1 MPGRPWTL
9 LPTPG
14 AVRQQGVI
22 APFSRLYGSR
32 RRAGTDVFFM
42 QKEEEKMKK
51 RVISLL
57 LALVLAVSL
66 LPTAA
71 WAARK
76 TFETYFN
83 EVGLPA
89 TATNSTNYSGKW
101 KVTTKDG
108 GEVLKSGALNGSTAS
123 FTLTFTEDTHLS
135 FEYKV
140 SSGSDY
146 NYFYLSKNGQELTS
160 AGDQFGNNV
169 GWTPYTLDVQKN
181 DILKFGY
188 KKTADYVAKELDDCV
203 YLCNF
208 TCGTPVVVT
217 FHANGGTGDDY
228 TQNIYGGKGTLKANT
243 FTSSGKVFAGWA
255 TAENGTVVYPD
266 GATIENVTSDFDLY
280 AVWGD
285 AYTVTFDNGGVRSTA
300 DVAQN
305 TALGAAKMPKDP
317 TKKGYTFEGWFNGE
331 TKLTADTVITGNVI
345 YTAKWT
351 PIRYTI
357 KFDRNAA
364 DAVGSMDDISAAY
377 DEEVK
382 LPLCAFT
389 RDGYTFTGWGSYKG
403 EDKVKNL
410 AGKDGAVVTL
420 KASWRGLPV
429 NVIAN
434 LNYSDAEN
442 IVRTGAVGNNY
453 NYIVKTD
460 GETQYSE
467 LKSPVRP
474 GYIFDGW
481 YDAAEGGSKISPQY
495 KFTAEDAENGKTLYA
510 HWTKGITVHFDGNG
524 YKSTIADKTVKPD
537 EVFSKLPY
545 LSSYSYPANKTLDGW
560 YIKNDDG
567 SFGDAVTKD
576 IDFSSLDEVT
586 LIAKWRDYQYIIKY
600 NVMYNDK
607 SSVTGTMA
615 DQPAAFGQNVQLN
628 KCTFTREGYDFAGW
642 AISSYGSTVKYKNGD
657 IINRQWDNW
666 DSEDGEKYNLYAVW
680 TQNVFGKAMAA
691 IQSKLPTNN
700 VVRTAGDL
708 GLPTSGDG
716 YTISYVSS
724 NTELLS
730 NSGMV
735 VLPASGS
742 ATVTL
747 TATITDTVTSK
758 TYTKEYI
765 LTLYSATTATTEAEL
780 NAAVS
785 KLTGNFKPVYGT
797 DTNAITA
804 VEKKLLDAGCEGIA
818 VSIKEAVT
826 DSGNYSGID
835 QDGTI
840 HYYFNP
846 GMTKYGSYF
855 YTTFVLSKNGASVE
869 KKWYTS
875 IDWDKAKVREAL
887 NTVADTLTVPE
898 TATADMT
905 LPLNANGKGWSKVAW
920 VSNDLALKIGQA
932 SYYTSTYPITLN
944 AAEDTTVVL
953 TATVK
958 CNSVDG
964 VSVTREFAC
973 TVLGGTSTGVDYQA
987 KLDNALSAPGL
998 RDFVTG
1004 KKLTADENGV
1014 YAVCNDIQFPTTRD
1028 LKIDGKYTPVVITS
1042 SDPGV
1047 IEAPTTPN
1055 SARVWVYRPLP
1066 GEAAKTVTLTMKIL
1080 DRPNG
1085 PQPGDDLSTM
1095 RVLASKEIKVT
1106 VQPLTQ
1112 TEIDAEIALMERV
1125 KVNYWNGI
1133 RNANTD
1139 QNNVTTDLH
1148 AFQECY
1154 LGTDGSLTWAYD
1166 RKDLKNHGIVPVP
1179 LDNWYDQQIWRLFRS
1194 SNAEVITHENLL
1206 VSRREESKA
1215 VTVTSYLSSETL
1227 GKYAEKYP
1235 QNADFQKLYQ
1245 QPVTV
1250 DLVVTGTQ
1258 YAQGNNEGRVQA
1270 ARRALAARP
1279 TVTVSFSLSGR
1290 GMGFAESDLKYA
1302 EGSTVYD
1309 VFSDLLAEHGY
1320 TCKRRGSYIAA
1331 ITSNSGITLEEFDE
1345 GKNSGWM
1352 YRVNGELVGRYMSA
1366 QGLEDGDRIELYFT
1380 SDWTSEPGA
1389 EGWQKPGKI
1398 ETIVNADGSVTKI
1411 ETKSDGTVIET
1422 TTWRDGS
1429 TLTAETSPNGRV
1441 ETVEKRADGTT
1452 VETVESASGEITASV
1467 SVPKSVGSTR
1477 VDIPVSKPTGSM
1489 VAVIVHPDGTEEIVK
1504 GSIVTETGVALR
1516 AEGDVRLKV
1525 IDNAKR
1531 FNDMANHW
1539 AKDAVE
1545 FASSRELFNGVGNDA
1560 FGPDRSMTRGM
1571 VSTVLARL
1579 AGADTA
1585 GGETWYAKGTVWAV
1599 ENGISDGTA
1608 PEQPVT
1614 REQLAAMLYR
1624 YAGSPAVSG
1633 ELGFDDA
1640 DSISA
1645 WARDAVRWCVDNG
1658 ILNGVGG
1665 NRMTPQDLA
1674 RRGQV
1679 AAMLMR
1685 FLQATV

>member
-14 AVRQQGVI
+14 AERHQGVF

-42 QKEEEKMKK
+42 QKEDEKMKK

-71 WAARK
+71 WAA
-76 TFETYFN
+76 ET
-83 EVGLPA
+83 GPKGKG
-89 TATNSTNYSGKW
+89 TADDPYLIEDAEDLA
-101 KVTTKDG
+101 KVTGSGHYALANDIDLTDTKYAGKSITPALSDAFSGTFDG
-108 GEVLKSGALNGSTAS
+108 NRHTISGLCINT
-123 FTLTFTEDTHLS
+123 
-135 FEYKV
+135 K
-140 SSGSDY
+140 
-146 NYFYLSKNGQELTS
+146 SKNG
-160 AGDQFGNNV
+160 V
-169 GWTPYTLDVQKN
+169 GL
-181 DILKFGY
+181 F
-188 KKTADYVAKELDDCV
+188 
-203 YLCNF
+203 
-208 TCGTPVVVT
+208 
-217 FHANGGTGDDY
+217 
-228 TQNIYGGKGTLKANT
+228 
-243 FTSSGKVFAGWA
+243 
-255 TAENGTVVYPD
+255 GTVN
-266 GATIENVTSDFDLY
+266 GASI
-280 AVWGD
+280 
-285 AYTVTFDNGGVRSTA
+285 
-300 DVAQN
+300 QN
-305 TALGAAKMPKDP
+305 LKV
-317 TKKGYTFEGWFNGE
+317 EG
-331 TKLTADTVITGNVI
+331 
-345 YTAKWT
+345 
-351 PIRYTI
+351 
-357 KFDRNAA
+357 
-364 DAVGSMDDISAAY
+364 
-377 DEEVK
+377 
-382 LPLCAFT
+382 
-389 RDGYTFTGWGSYKG
+389 
-403 EDKVKNL
+403 
-410 AGKDGAVVTL
+410 
-420 KASWRGLPV
+420 
-429 NVIAN
+429 
-434 LNYSDAEN
+434 
-442 IVRTGAVGNNY
+442 
-453 NYIVKTD
+453 
-460 GETQYSE
+460 
-467 LKSPVRP
+467 
-474 GYIFDGW
+474 
-481 YDAAEGGSKISPQY
+481 
-495 KFTAEDAENGKTLYA
+495 
-510 HWTKGITVHFDGNG
+510 
-524 YKSTIADKTVKPD
+524 
-537 EVFSKLPY
+537 
-545 LSSYSYPANKTLDGW
+545 
-560 YIKNDDG
+560 
-567 SFGDAVTKD
+567 
-576 IDFSSLDEVT
+576 
-586 LIAKWRDYQYIIKY
+586 
-600 NVMYNDK
+600 
-607 SSVTGTMA
+607 SVTGTNSGFVGGIVGKTQGNVTITNCSFTGSVSATKSGSSNGAGGIVGRVNAGTLKVENCANHATVTAEKASAAGIIGHGGTNEVTITNCYNDGAISGQWYPSGICAQNTNDTSTIQECFNSGSISNTNGGTYCAGISANFKGEAPNCYRTEPGSENVGNNKNGTSILLKNSDAVKNELTDIGFLVSDDGKVSLPWETSSTPAEKNPRITISGNKTMNQTTDGSKQSTTLEAKQVDIDDAQDVEWTIESGA
-615 DQPAAFGQNVQLN
+615 DVIELEQPAGANEHNSSIIVKELQPGLATIRATAGDYIATADIRIIPYISALELN
-628 KCTFTREGYDFAGW
+628 GTPA
-642 AISSYGSTVKYKNGD
+642 A
-657 IINRQWDNW
+657 
-666 DSEDGEKYNLYAVW
+666 GEKYKVTVNILDGKLYDEEKYGKLTGFKW
-680 TQNVFGKAMAA
+680 TYSDNYYD
-691 IQSKLPTNN
+691 TT
-700 VVRTAGDL
+700 TA
-708 GLPTSGDG
+708 TSISGDG
-716 YTISYVSS
+716 MEIMVPAGTEGKHLSVSLYTHGQNMIPNSIGGYYKVIEDS
-724 NTELLS
+724 NSAALS
-730 NSGMV
+730 NDKADLTIPTEDIKAPTTLELPLSGKRGSAIVWTSSDPDIISDTGV
-735 VLPASGS
+735 VTLPQET

-747 TATITDTVTSK
+747 TATLTYNGKTEIKTFTIKVWSQAAVDAEGDSEKIEAAIGKLSTLQPQFGKDSNVQTMVETRLANAGFSGVGVMYTGKTPMSATEKEAHSDISENGNITYFYTDLTTTDLTTTLQRFDTYKASFMLTCGRETKTVEIWVTVYWDADK
-758 TYTKEYI
+758 VRDFMTKEVLDQTTLPELTEKN
-765 LTLYSATTATTEAEL
+765 LTLPASGKWTTISWTSSDPT
-780 NAAVS
+780 
-785 KLTGNFKPVYGT
+785 
-797 DTNAITA
+797 I
-804 VEKKLLDAGCEGIA
+804 IA
-818 VSIKEAVT
+818 
-826 DSGNYSGID
+826 N
-835 QDGTI
+835 DGTI
-840 HYYFNP
+840 
-846 GMTKYGSYF
+846 TRS
-855 YTTFVLSKNGASVE
+855 T
-869 KKWYTS
+869 
-875 IDWDKAKVREAL
+875 IDQ
-887 NTVADTLTVPE
+887 
-898 TATADMT
+898 
-905 LPLNANGKGWSKVAW
+905 
-920 VSNDLALKIGQA
+920 QA
-932 SYYTSTYPITLN
+932 
-944 AAEDTTVVL
+944 VL
-953 TATVK
+953 TATFTFNFTSDVTGNEQPIVLYKVFEVTVK
-958 CNSVDG
+958 GNADAAD
-964 VSVTREFAC
+964 RAA
-973 TVLGGTSTGVDYQA
+973 LYQQ
-987 KLDNALSAPGL
+987 KLNDALAAPGL
-998 RDFVTG
+998 KDFVTG
-1004 KKLTADENGV
+1004 AKLTADANGV
-1014 YAVCNDIQFPTTRD
+1014 YTTSNDIQFPTTRD

-1112 TEIDAEIALMERV
+1112 AEIDAEIALMAKV
-1125 KVNYWNGI
+1125 KAAYWDGI

-1154 LGTDGSLTWAYD
+1154 LNDNGELTWVYD

-1194 SNAEVITHENLL
+1194 SNADVVAHENLL
-1206 VSRREESKA
+1206 VTRQGDSKA
-1215 VTVTSYLSSETL
+1215 VTITSYLSSETL
-1227 GKYAEKYP
+1227 GRYAEKYP

-1290 GMGFAESDLKYA
+1290 GMGFAESNLKYA

-1331 ITSNSGITLEEFDE
+1331 ITSDSGVTLEEFDE

-1352 YRVNGELVGRYMSA
+1352 YRVNGELVRRYMSA
-1366 QGLEDGDRIELYFT
+1366 QGLKDGDRIELYFT

-1411 ETKSDGTVIET
+1411 ETKPDGTTVET
-1422 TTWRDGS
+1422 TTKPDGS
-1429 TLTAETSPNGRV
+1429 TTVAETKPDGSV
-1441 ETVEKRADGTT
+1441 STVEKRADGTEIKT
-1452 VETVESASGEITASV
+1452 AQPVSGEITASV

-1504 GSIVTETGVALR
+1504 GSIVTETGIALR
-1516 AEGDVRLKV
+1516 AEGDVRLKI

-1531 FNDMANHW
+1531 FNDMADHW

-1571 VSTVLARL
+1571 VGTVLARL

-1585 GGETWYAKGTVWAV
+1585 GGETWYAKGTAWAV

-1665 NRMTPQDLA
+1665 NRMAPQDLA

>member
-14 AVRQQGVI
+14 AERHQGVF

-42 QKEEEKMKK
+42 QKEDEKMKK

-71 WAARK
+71 WAA
-76 TFETYFN
+76 ET
-83 EVGLPA
+83 GPKGKG
-89 TATNSTNYSGKW
+89 TADDPYLIEDAEDLA
-101 KVTTKDG
+101 KVTGSGHYALANDIDLTDTKYAGKSITPALSDAFSGTFDG
-108 GEVLKSGALNGSTAS
+108 NRHTISGLCINT
-123 FTLTFTEDTHLS
+123 
-135 FEYKV
+135 K
-140 SSGSDY
+140 
-146 NYFYLSKNGQELTS
+146 SKNG
-160 AGDQFGNNV
+160 V
-169 GWTPYTLDVQKN
+169 GL
-181 DILKFGY
+181 F
-188 KKTADYVAKELDDCV
+188 
-203 YLCNF
+203 
-208 TCGTPVVVT
+208 
-217 FHANGGTGDDY
+217 
-228 TQNIYGGKGTLKANT
+228 
-243 FTSSGKVFAGWA
+243 
-255 TAENGTVVYPD
+255 GTVN
-266 GATIENVTSDFDLY
+266 GASI
-280 AVWGD
+280 
-285 AYTVTFDNGGVRSTA
+285 
-300 DVAQN
+300 QN
-305 TALGAAKMPKDP
+305 LKV
-317 TKKGYTFEGWFNGE
+317 EG
-331 TKLTADTVITGNVI
+331 
-345 YTAKWT
+345 
-351 PIRYTI
+351 
-357 KFDRNAA
+357 
-364 DAVGSMDDISAAY
+364 
-377 DEEVK
+377 
-382 LPLCAFT
+382 
-389 RDGYTFTGWGSYKG
+389 
-403 EDKVKNL
+403 
-410 AGKDGAVVTL
+410 
-420 KASWRGLPV
+420 
-429 NVIAN
+429 
-434 LNYSDAEN
+434 
-442 IVRTGAVGNNY
+442 
-453 NYIVKTD
+453 
-460 GETQYSE
+460 
-467 LKSPVRP
+467 
-474 GYIFDGW
+474 
-481 YDAAEGGSKISPQY
+481 
-495 KFTAEDAENGKTLYA
+495 
-510 HWTKGITVHFDGNG
+510 
-524 YKSTIADKTVKPD
+524 
-537 EVFSKLPY
+537 
-545 LSSYSYPANKTLDGW
+545 
-560 YIKNDDG
+560 
-567 SFGDAVTKD
+567 
-576 IDFSSLDEVT
+576 
-586 LIAKWRDYQYIIKY
+586 
-600 NVMYNDK
+600 
-607 SSVTGTMA
+607 SVTGTNSGFVGGIVGKTQGNVTITNCSFTGSVSATKSGSSNGAGGIVGRVNAGTLKVENCANHATVTAEKASAAGIIGHGGTNEVTITNCYNDGAISGQWYPSGICAQNTNDTSTIQECFNSGSISNTNGGTYCAGISANFKGEAPNCYRTEPGSENVGNNKNGTSILLKNSDAVKNELTDIGFLVSDDGKVSLPWETSSTPAEKNPRITISGNKTMNQTTDGSKQSTTLEAKQVDIDDAQDVEWTIESGA
-615 DQPAAFGQNVQLN
+615 DVIELEQPAGANEHNSSIIVKELQPGLATIRATAGDYIATADIRIIPYISALELN
-628 KCTFTREGYDFAGW
+628 GTPA
-642 AISSYGSTVKYKNGD
+642 A
-657 IINRQWDNW
+657 
-666 DSEDGEKYNLYAVW
+666 GEKYKVTVNILDGKLYDEEKYGKLTGFKW
-680 TQNVFGKAMAA
+680 TYSDNYYD
-691 IQSKLPTNN
+691 TT
-700 VVRTAGDL
+700 TA
-708 GLPTSGDG
+708 TSISGDG
-716 YTISYVSS
+716 MEIMVPAGTEGKHLSVSLYTHGQNMIPNSIGGYYKVIEDS
-724 NTELLS
+724 NSAALS
-730 NSGMV
+730 NDKADLTIPTEDIKAPTTLELPLSGKRGSAIVWTSSDPDIISDTGV
-735 VLPASGS
+735 VTLPQET

-747 TATITDTVTSK
+747 TATLTYNGKTEIKTFTIKVWSQAAVDAEGDSEKIEAAIGKLSTLQPQFGKDSNVQTMVETRLANAGFSGVGVMYTGKTPMSATEKEAHSDISENGNITYFYTDLTTTDLTTTLQRFDTYKASFMLTCGRETKTVEIWVTVYWDADK
-758 TYTKEYI
+758 VRDFMTKEVLDQTTLPELTEKN
-765 LTLYSATTATTEAEL
+765 LTLPASGKWTTISWTSSDPT
-780 NAAVS
+780 
-785 KLTGNFKPVYGT
+785 
-797 DTNAITA
+797 I
-804 VEKKLLDAGCEGIA
+804 IA
-818 VSIKEAVT
+818 
-826 DSGNYSGID
+826 N
-835 QDGTI
+835 DGTI
-840 HYYFNP
+840 
-846 GMTKYGSYF
+846 TRS
-855 YTTFVLSKNGASVE
+855 T
-869 KKWYTS
+869 
-875 IDWDKAKVREAL
+875 IDQ
-887 NTVADTLTVPE
+887 
-898 TATADMT
+898 
-905 LPLNANGKGWSKVAW
+905 
-920 VSNDLALKIGQA
+920 QA
-932 SYYTSTYPITLN
+932 
-944 AAEDTTVVL
+944 VL
-953 TATVK
+953 TATFTFNFTSDVTGNEQPIVLYKVFEVTVK
-958 CNSVDG
+958 GNADAAD
-964 VSVTREFAC
+964 RAA
-973 TVLGGTSTGVDYQA
+973 LYQQ
-987 KLDNALSAPGL
+987 KLNDALAAPGL
-998 RDFVTG
+998 KDFVTG
-1004 KKLTADENGV
+1004 AKLTADANGV
-1014 YAVCNDIQFPTTRD
+1014 YTTSNDIQFPTTRD

-1112 TEIDAEIALMERV
+1112 AEIDAEIALMAKV
-1125 KVNYWNGI
+1125 KAAYWDGI

-1154 LGTDGSLTWAYD
+1154 LNDNGELTWVYD

-1194 SNAEVITHENLL
+1194 SNADVVAHENLL
-1206 VSRREESKA
+1206 VTRQGDSKA
-1215 VTVTSYLSSETL
+1215 VTITSYLSSETL
-1227 GKYAEKYP
+1227 GRYAEKYP
-1235 QNADFQKLYQ
+1235 QNADFQKLYK
-1245 QPVTV
+1245 QPVTI

-1290 GMGFAESDLKYA
+1290 GMGFTESNLEYA

-1331 ITSNSGITLEEFDE
+1331 ITSDSGVTLEEFDE

-1366 QGLEDGDRIELYFT
+1366 QGLNDGDRIELYFT

-1411 ETKSDGTVIET
+1411 ETKPDGTTVET
-1422 TTWRDGS
+1422 TTKPDGS
-1429 TLTAETSPNGRV
+1429 TTVAETKPDGSV
-1441 ETVEKRADGTT
+1441 STVEKRADGTEIKT
-1452 VETVESASGEITASV
+1452 AQPVSGEITASV

-1504 GSIVTETGVALR
+1504 GSIVTETGIALR
-1516 AEGDVRLKV
+1516 AEGDVRLKI

-1531 FNDMANHW
+1531 FNDMADHW

-1571 VSTVLARL
+1571 VGTVLARL

-1585 GGETWYAKGTVWAV
+1585 GGETWYAKGTAWAV

>member
-1 MPGRPWTL
+1 
-9 LPTPG
+9 
-14 AVRQQGVI
+14 
-22 APFSRLYGSR
+22 
-32 RRAGTDVFFM
+32 
-42 QKEEEKMKK
+42 MKK
-51 RVISLL
+51 RLL
-57 LALVLAVSL
+57 SLALAFVMV
-66 LPTAA
+66 
-71 WAARK
+71 
-76 TFETYFN
+76 
-83 EVGLPA
+83 VGLLPA
-89 TATNSTNYSGKW
+89 TVRAAGTTFDDYFSGMPISADGGSGTTAWKVNGEMLVSGNKGKNYS
-101 KVTTKDG
+101 T
-108 GEVLKSGALNGSTAS
+108 STL
-123 FTLTFTEDTHLS
+123 TLTFTADTAIS

-140 SSGSDY
+140 SSEEKYDKCTIKLGSTTIA
-146 NYFYLSKNGQELTS
+146 NAISGE
-160 AGDQFGNNV
+160 GD
-169 GWTPYTLDVQKN
+169 WTGYT
-181 DILKFGY
+181 G
-188 KKTADYVAKELDDCV
+188 TANTGDRLIVTYEKDSGGEDNDDCV
-203 YLCNF
+203 YLRNF

-217 FHANGGTGDDY
+217 FHANGGTGADY
-228 TQNIYGGKGTLKANT
+228 TQNIYGGKGKLKTNT
-243 FTSSGKVFAGWA
+243 FTNSDKVFAGWA
-255 TAENGTVVYPD
+255 TSAGGEVVYAD
-266 GATIENVTSDFDLY
+266 GAEITVESNTDLY

-300 DVAQN
+300 SVAQN
-305 TALGAAKMPKDP
+305 TAIGTKIPADP

-331 TKLTADTVITGNVI
+331 DKLTAKTVITDDVI

-351 PIRYTI
+351 PITYTI
-357 KFDRNAA
+357 ELNAGG
-364 DAVGSMDDISAAY
+364 DVGEKVTLNAAY
-377 DEEVK
+377 DQEIT
-382 LPLCAFT
+382 LPKNTFT
-389 RDGYTFTGWGSYKG
+389 REGYDFNGWGTSAGSIKDG
-403 EDKVKNL
+403 AAVKNL
-410 AGKDGAVVTL
+410 TDKDGTTVKLYAVWKGKPVKVTL
-420 KASWRGLPV
+420 DF
-429 NVIAN
+429 
-434 LNYSDAEN
+434 NYEGKERETRTGTVGSNKNNAKIDDP
-442 IVRTGAVGNNY
+442 VRTGY
-453 NYIVKTD
+453 
-460 GETQYSE
+460 
-467 LKSPVRP
+467 L
-474 GYIFDGW
+474 FDGW
-481 YDAAEGGSKISPQY
+481 FDAAEGGNEITDQY
-495 KFTAEDAENGKTLYA
+495 KFTAKDAEKGVTLYA
-510 HWTKGITVHFDGNG
+510 HWSEAVTITFDKNGGTFYYAEKKDIRKGTAYG
-524 YKSTIADKTVKPD
+524 S
-537 EVFSKLPY
+537 LPEA
-545 LSSYSYPANKTLDGW
+545 SMSGKAFDGW
-560 YIKNDDG
+560 YTAKDGGTKVENDTIFNKDTTLYARYRNYQITV
-567 SFGDAVTKD
+567 SFNANGGTGEMEKLVCESK
-576 IDFSSLDEVT
+576 V
-586 LIAKWRDYQYIIKY
+586 AKKL
-600 NVMYNDK
+600 
-607 SSVTGTMA
+607 
-615 DQPAAFGQNVQLN
+615 P
-628 KCTFTREGYDFAGW
+628 KCTFTREGYDFEKW
-642 AISSYGSTVKYKNGD
+642 TNTKSSWSTPTYY
-657 IINRQWDNW
+657 
-666 DSEDGEKYNLYAVW
+666 EDEAEYTYPYTAYRDTTTTLYALW
-680 TQNVFGKAMAA
+680 KENISKAA
-691 IQSKLPTNN
+691 IDAMNEVIPSDNIIRAET
-700 VVRTAGDL
+700 T
-708 GLPTSGDG
+708 LPTSGDG

-747 TATITDTVTSK
+747 TATITDTATNK
-758 TYTKEYI
+758 TYTKEYA
-765 LTLYSATTATTEAEL
+765 LTLYSADVAATKAAL
-780 NAAVS
+780 NNAVS

-835 QDGTI
+835 QNGTI

-846 GMTKYGSYF
+846 GMTKYGGNF
-855 YTTFVLSKNGASVE
+855 HTPFVLSKNGASVE
-869 KKWYTS
+869 KEWYTN

-953 TATVK
+953 TATVT

-964 VSVTREFAC
+964 VAVTREFEC
-973 TVLGGTSTGVDYQA
+973 TVPGGTSTGVDYQA
-987 KLDNALSAPGL
+987 KLDNALSDPGL

-1004 KKLTADENGV
+1004 EELTADANGV
-1014 YAVCNDIQFPTTRD
+1014 YTTSNDIQFPTTRD

-1085 PQPGDDLSTM
+1085 PQPGDDLSAM

-1112 TEIDAEIALMERV
+1112 AEIDAEIALMAKV
-1125 KVNYWNGI
+1125 KAAYWDGI

-1154 LGTDGSLTWAYD
+1154 LNDNGELTWVYD
-1166 RKDLKNHGIVPVP
+1166 RKHLKNHGIVPVP

-1194 SNAEVITHENLL
+1194 SNADVVAHENLL
-1206 VSRREESKA
+1206 VTRQGDSKA
-1215 VTVTSYLSSETL
+1215 VTITSYLSSETL

-1270 ARRALAARP
+1270 AKRALAVRP

-1290 GMGFAESDLKYA
+1290 GMGFPEESNLEYA

-1309 VFSDLLAEHGY
+1309 VFSDLLVKHGY

-1331 ITSNSGITLEEFDE
+1331 ITSDSGVTLEEFDE

-1366 QGLEDGDRIELYFT
+1366 QGLKDGDRIELYFT

-1452 VETVESASGEITASV
+1452 VETVESASGGITASV

-1477 VDIPVSKPTGSM
+1477 VDIPVSKPSGSM

-1504 GSIVTETGVALR
+1504 GSVVTETGIALR
-1516 AEGDVRLKV
+1516 AEGDVRLKI

-1531 FNDMANHW
+1531 FNDMADHW

-1633 ELGFDDA
+1633 ELGFDDTTVI
-1640 DSISA
+1640 SI
-1645 WARDAVRWCVDNG
+1645 WAYDAVRWCVDNG

-1665 NRMTPQDLA
+1665 NRMAPQDLA

>member
-1 MPGRPWTL
+1 MKKRALSLLMAFIMVVGL
-9 LPTPG
+9 LPT
-14 AVRQQGVI
+14 
-22 APFSRLYGSR
+22 
-32 RRAGTDVFFM
+32 T
-42 QKEEEKMKK
+42 
-51 RVISLL
+51 
-57 LALVLAVSL
+57 
-66 LPTAA
+66 A

-76 TFETYFN
+76 TLSEYFN
-83 EVGLPA
+83 GMPISA
-89 TATNSTNYSGKW
+89 NGGTGTTAW
-101 KVTTKDG
+101 KVSGDMLMSG
-108 GEVLKSGALNGSTAS
+108 NAGKSYSTS
-123 FTLTFTEDTHLS
+123 TLTLTFTADTAVS

-140 SSGSDY
+140 SSEENCDKCTITLGDTTIVKD
-146 NYFYLSKNGQELTS
+146 LSGNGDWTGYTGT
-160 AGDQFGNNV
+160 ANTGDRLIV
-169 GWTPYTLDVQKN
+169 T
-181 DILKFGY
+181 Y
-188 KKTADYVAKELDDCV
+188 KKDSGGDKNDDCV
-203 YLCNF
+203 YLRNF

-217 FHANGGTGDDY
+217 LHANNGTDETS
-228 TQNIYGGKGTLKANT
+228 TQNIYGGKGTLAANR
-243 FTSSGKVFAGWA
+243 FTNPNKVFAGWA

-266 GATIENVTSDFDLY
+266 GAEITAKNNIDLY

-285 AYTVTFDNGGVRSTA
+285 AYTVTFDYNDGKTGNATV

-305 TALGAAKMPKDP
+305 TAIDTKIPAEP

-331 TKLTADTVITGNVI
+331 DKLTAKTVITDDVI

-351 PIRYTI
+351 PISYTI
-357 KFDRNAA
+357 ALNPGEG
-364 DAVGSMDDISAAY
+364 VGEKVTLDAAY
-377 DEEVK
+377 DQEVT
-382 LPLCAFT
+382 LPKNTFT
-389 RDGYTFTGWGSYKG
+389 REGYDFNGWGTSASASYG
-403 EDKVKNL
+403 PIEDGAAVKNL
-410 AGKDGAVVTL
+410 TDKADATYNLYAAWKGKEVKVTL
-420 KASWRGLPV
+420 
-429 NVIAN
+429 NF
-434 LNYSDAEN
+434 NYEGAEP
-442 IVRTGAVGNNY
+442 IERTGSVGSTKYYAKIDDPVRTGY
-453 NYIVKTD
+453 
-460 GETQYSE
+460 
-467 LKSPVRP
+467 L
-474 GYIFDGW
+474 FDGW
-481 YDAAEGGSKISPQY
+481 FDAAEGGNEITNQY
-495 KFTAEDAENGKTLYA
+495 KFTAKDAEKGVTLYA
-510 HWTKGITVHFDGNG
+510 HWSEAVTITFDANGGSCNQKPKDIKKGTAYGF
-524 YKSTIADKTVKPD
+524 
-537 EVFSKLPY
+537 LPTAS
-545 LSSYSYPANKTLDGW
+545 LSGKAFDGW
-560 YIKNDDG
+560 YTAKDGGTKVENDTIFNKDTTLYARYRNYQITV
-567 SFGDAVTKD
+567 SFNANGGTGEMEKLVCESK
-576 IDFSSLDEVT
+576 V
-586 LIAKWRDYQYIIKY
+586 AKKL
-600 NVMYNDK
+600 
-607 SSVTGTMA
+607 
-615 DQPAAFGQNVQLN
+615 P
-628 KCTFTREGYDFAGW
+628 KCTFTREGYDFEKW
-642 AISSYGSTVKYKNGD
+642 TNTKSSWSTPTYY
-657 IINRQWDNW
+657 
-666 DSEDGEKYNLYAVW
+666 EDEAEYTYPYTAYRDTTTTLYALW
-680 TQNVFGKAMAA
+680 KENISKAA
-691 IQSKLPTNN
+691 IDAMNEVIPSDNIIRAET
-700 VVRTAGDL
+700 T
-708 GLPTSGDG
+708 LPTSGEG
-716 YTISYVSS
+716 YTISYSSS

-730 NSGMV
+730 DSGAV
-735 VLPASGS
+735 TLPESGS
-742 ATVTL
+742 AKVTL
-747 TATITDTVTSK
+747 TATITDTKTSK

-765 LTLYSATTATTEAEL
+765 LTLYSATTATTEVEL

-804 VEKKLLDAGCEGIA
+804 VEKKLLDAGCEGIT
-818 VSIKEAVT
+818 VSVKEAVA
-826 DSGNYSGID
+826 DSNGYAGID
-835 QDGTI
+835 RDGTI

-869 KKWYTS
+869 KKWYAS

-920 VSNDLALKIGQA
+920 VSNDPALKIGQA

-953 TATVK
+953 TATVT

-964 VSVTREFAC
+964 VAVTREFEC
-973 TVLGGTSTGVDYQA
+973 TVPGGTSTGVDYQA
-987 KLDNALSAPGL
+987 KLDNALSDVGL
-998 RDFVTG
+998 KDFVTG
-1004 KKLTADENGV
+1004 EKLKADETGV
-1014 YAVCNDIQFPTTRD
+1014 YTTVNDIQFPTTRD
-1028 LKIDGKYTPVVITS
+1028 LKIDGKYTPVVITG

-1066 GEAAKTVTLTMKIL
+1066 DEAAKTVTLTVKII
-1080 DRPNG
+1080 DRPSG
-1085 PQPGDDLSTM
+1085 PQPGDDLSAM

-1112 TEIDAEIALMERV
+1112 DEIKAEIALMERVKV

-1154 LGTDGSLTWAYD
+1154 LNDNGELTWVYD
-1166 RKDLKNHGIVPVP
+1166 RKHLKNHGIVPVP

-1194 SNAEVITHENLL
+1194 SNADVVAHENLL
-1206 VSRREESKA
+1206 VTRQGDSKA
-1215 VTVTSYLSSETL
+1215 VTITSYLSSETL
-1227 GKYAEKYP
+1227 GRYAEKYP
-1235 QNADFQKLYQ
+1235 QNADFQKLYK
-1245 QPVTV
+1245 QPVTI

-1258 YAQGNNEGRVQA
+1258 YAQGVSNTVRMQA
-1270 ARRALAARP
+1270 AKRALAVRP

-1290 GMGFAESDLKYA
+1290 GMGFTESNLEYA

-1309 VFSDLLAEHGY
+1309 VFSDLLAEHRY

-1331 ITSNSGITLEEFDE
+1331 ITSNSGVTLEEFDE

-1366 QGLEDGDRIELYFT
+1366 QGLNDGDRIELYFT

-1389 EGWQKPGKI
+1389 EGWQKPDRI

-1452 VETVESASGEITASV
+1452 VETVESASGGITASV

-1489 VAVIVHPDGTEEIVK
+1489 VAVIVHPDGTEEIVR
-1504 GSIVTETGVALR
+1504 GSVVTETGVALR
-1516 AEGDVRLKV
+1516 AEGNVQLKI

-1531 FNDMANHW
+1531 FNDMADHW

-1571 VSTVLARL
+1571 VGTVLARL

-1585 GGETWYAKGTVWAV
+1585 GGETWYAKGTAWAV

>member
-1 MPGRPWTL
+1 
-9 LPTPG
+9 
-14 AVRQQGVI
+14 
-22 APFSRLYGSR
+22 
-32 RRAGTDVFFM
+32 
-42 QKEEEKMKK
+42 MKK

-57 LALVLAVSL
+57 LALVLALGL

-71 WAARK
+71 WAAG
-76 TFETYFN
+76 TTVDDYFL
-83 EVGLPA
+83 GMPISA
-89 TATNSTNYSGKW
+89 DGGSGTTAWKVSGEMLVSGNKGKNYS
-101 KVTTKDG
+101 T
-108 GEVLKSGALNGSTAS
+108 STL
-123 FTLTFTEDTHLS
+123 TLTFTADTAIS

-140 SSGSDY
+140 SSEEKYDKCTIKLGSTTIA
-146 NYFYLSKNGQELTS
+146 NAISGK
-160 AGDQFGNNV
+160 GD
-169 GWTPYTLDVQKN
+169 WTGYT
-181 DILKFGY
+181 G
-188 KKTADYVAKELDDCV
+188 TANTGDRLIVTYEKDSGGEDNDDCV
-203 YLCNF
+203 YLRNF

-228 TQNIYGGKGTLKANT
+228 TQNIYGGEGTLTANK
-243 FTSSGKVFAGWA
+243 FTKSGKVFAGWA
-255 TAENGTVVYPD
+255 TSENGEVVYAD
-266 GATIENVTSDFDLY
+266 GAKITAEDNTDLY

-285 AYTVTFDNGGVRSTA
+285 AYTVTFDYNDGKTGNATV
-300 DVAQN
+300 DVAQD
-305 TALGAAKMPKDP
+305 TAIGAAKMPKDP

-331 TKLTADTVITGNVI
+331 TKLTAETVITGNVI

-357 KFDRNAA
+357 KFDKNAA
-364 DAVGSMDDISAAY
+364 DAVGSMNDISATY
-377 DEEVK
+377 DEEVQ

-389 RDGYTFTGWGSYKG
+389 REGYTFTGWGSYKG

-453 NYIVKTD
+453 NYIVKPD
-460 GETQYSE
+460 GGTQYSE
-467 LKSPVRP
+467 LKSPVRT

-481 YDAAEGGSKISPQY
+481 FDAAEGGNEITNQY
-495 KFTAEDAENGKTLYA
+495 KFTAEDAEKDVTLYA
-510 HWTKGITVHFDGNG
+510 HWSEAVTITFDKNGGTFYCAEKKDIRKGTAYG
-524 YKSTIADKTVKPD
+524 SLPD
-537 EVFSKLPY
+537 ASMSGKAF
-545 LSSYSYPANKTLDGW
+545 DGW
-560 YIKNDDG
+560 YTAKEGGTKVENDTIFNEDTTLYARYRNYQITV
-567 SFGDAVTKD
+567 SFNANGGTGEMEKLVCESK
-576 IDFSSLDEVT
+576 V
-586 LIAKWRDYQYIIKY
+586 AKKL
-600 NVMYNDK
+600 
-607 SSVTGTMA
+607 
-615 DQPAAFGQNVQLN
+615 P
-628 KCTFTREGYDFAGW
+628 KCTFTREGYDFTGW
-642 AISSYGSTVKYKNGD
+642 STSSYYSSVSYADEAEYQKTVTWGD
-657 IINRQWDNW
+657 TTAT
-666 DSEDGEKYNLYAVW
+666 LYAVW
-680 TQNVFGKAMAA
+680 KANISKTA
-691 IQSKLPTNN
+691 IDAINQKIPSDNII
-700 VVRTAGDL
+700 RTATE
-708 GLPTSGDG
+708 LPTSDAG
-716 YTISYVSS
+716 YTIAYTSDSALIDS
-724 NTELLS
+724 DGRIT
-730 NSGMV
+730 
-735 VLPASGS
+735 LPASGS
-742 ATVTL
+742 TEVTL
-747 TATITDTVTSK
+747 TATITDTKTSK

-920 VSNDLALKIGQA
+920 VSNDPALKIGQA

-953 TATVK
+953 TATVT

-964 VSVTREFAC
+964 VAVTREFEC
-973 TVLGGTSTGVDYQA
+973 TVPGGTSTGVDYQA
-987 KLDNALSAPGL
+987 KLDNALSGVGL
-998 RDFVTG
+998 KDFVTG
-1004 KKLTADENGV
+1004 KKLTEENGV
-1014 YAVCNDIQFPTTRD
+1014 YTTSNDIQFPTTRD

-1085 PQPGDDLSTM
+1085 PQPGDDLSAM
-1095 RVLASKEIKVT
+1095 RVLASKEIKVI

-1112 TEIDAEIALMERV
+1112 AEIDAELALMAEV
-1125 KVNYWNGI
+1125 KANYWNGI

-1139 QNNVTTDLH
+1139 QNNVTTDLR

-1154 LGTDGSLTWAYD
+1154 LNDNGELTWVYD
-1166 RKDLKNHGIVPVP
+1166 YKELKNHGIIPDE
-1179 LDNWYDQQIWRLFRS
+1179 LDNWYDLQIWRLFRS
-1194 SNAEVITHENLL
+1194 SNADVIAHENLL
-1206 VSRREESKA
+1206 VTRQNDSKA
-1215 VTVTSYLSSETL
+1215 VTITSYLSSETL

-1258 YAQGNNEGRVQA
+1258 YAQGNNESRVQA
-1270 ARRALAARP
+1270 ASRALAARP

-1331 ITSNSGITLEEFDE
+1331 ITSNSGVTLEEFDE

-1352 YRVNGELVGRYMSA
+1352 YRVNGELVRRYMSA
-1366 QGLEDGDRIELYFT
+1366 QGLKDGDRIELYFT

-1452 VETVESASGEITASV
+1452 VETVEPVSGEITASV

-1504 GSIVTETGVALR
+1504 GSVVTETGIALR
-1516 AEGDVRLKV
+1516 AEGDVRLKI

>member
-1 MPGRPWTL
+1 MKKRALSLLMAFIMVVGL
-9 LPTPG
+9 LPT
-14 AVRQQGVI
+14 
-22 APFSRLYGSR
+22 
-32 RRAGTDVFFM
+32 T
-42 QKEEEKMKK
+42 
-51 RVISLL
+51 
-57 LALVLAVSL
+57 
-66 LPTAA
+66 A

-76 TFETYFN
+76 TLSEYFN
-83 EVGLPA
+83 GMPISA
-89 TATNSTNYSGKW
+89 NGGTGTTAW
-101 KVTTKDG
+101 KVSGDMLMSG
-108 GEVLKSGALNGSTAS
+108 NAGKSYSTS
-123 FTLTFTEDTHLS
+123 TLTLTFTADTAVS

-140 SSGSDY
+140 SSEENCDKCTITLGDTTIVKD
-146 NYFYLSKNGQELTS
+146 LSGNGDWTGYTGT
-160 AGDQFGNNV
+160 ANTGDRLIV
-169 GWTPYTLDVQKN
+169 T
-181 DILKFGY
+181 Y
-188 KKTADYVAKELDDCV
+188 KKDSGGDKNDDCV
-203 YLCNF
+203 YLRNF

-217 FHANGGTGDDY
+217 LHANNGTDETS
-228 TQNIYGGKGTLKANT
+228 TQNIYGGKGTLAANR
-243 FTSSGKVFAGWA
+243 FTNPNKVFAGWA

-266 GATIENVTSDFDLY
+266 GAEITAKNNIDLY

-285 AYTVTFDNGGVRSTA
+285 AYTVTFDYNDGKTGNATV

-305 TALGAAKMPKDP
+305 TAIDTKIPAEP

-331 TKLTADTVITGNVI
+331 DKLTAKTVITDDVI

-351 PIRYTI
+351 PISYTI
-357 KFDRNAA
+357 ALNPGEG
-364 DAVGSMDDISAAY
+364 VGEKVTLDAAY
-377 DEEVK
+377 DQEVT
-382 LPLCAFT
+382 LPKNTFT
-389 RDGYTFTGWGSYKG
+389 REGYDFNGWGTSASASYG
-403 EDKVKNL
+403 PIEDGAAVKNL
-410 AGKDGAVVTL
+410 TDKADATYNLYAAWKGKEVKVTL
-420 KASWRGLPV
+420 
-429 NVIAN
+429 NF
-434 LNYSDAEN
+434 NYEGAEP
-442 IVRTGAVGNNY
+442 IERTGSVGSTKYYAKIDDPVRTGY
-453 NYIVKTD
+453 
-460 GETQYSE
+460 
-467 LKSPVRP
+467 L
-474 GYIFDGW
+474 FDGW
-481 YDAAEGGSKISPQY
+481 FDAAEGGNEITNQY
-495 KFTAEDAENGKTLYA
+495 KFTAKDAEKGVTLYA
-510 HWTKGITVHFDGNG
+510 HWSEAVTITFDANGGSCNQKPKDIKKGTAYGF
-524 YKSTIADKTVKPD
+524 
-537 EVFSKLPY
+537 LPTAS
-545 LSSYSYPANKTLDGW
+545 LSGKAFDGW
-560 YIKNDDG
+560 YTAKDGGTKVENDTIFNKDTTLYARYRNYQITV
-567 SFGDAVTKD
+567 SFNANGGTGEMEKLVCESK
-576 IDFSSLDEVT
+576 V
-586 LIAKWRDYQYIIKY
+586 AKKL
-600 NVMYNDK
+600 
-607 SSVTGTMA
+607 
-615 DQPAAFGQNVQLN
+615 P
-628 KCTFTREGYDFAGW
+628 KCTFTREGYDFEKW
-642 AISSYGSTVKYKNGD
+642 TNTKSSWSTPTYY
-657 IINRQWDNW
+657 
-666 DSEDGEKYNLYAVW
+666 EDEAEYTYPYTAYRDTTTTLYALW
-680 TQNVFGKAMAA
+680 KENISKAA
-691 IQSKLPTNN
+691 IDAMNEVIPSDNIIRAET
-700 VVRTAGDL
+700 T
-708 GLPTSGDG
+708 LPTSGEG
-716 YTISYVSS
+716 YTISYSSS

-730 NSGMV
+730 DSGAV
-735 VLPASGS
+735 TLPESGS
-742 ATVTL
+742 AKVTL
-747 TATITDTVTSK
+747 TATITDTKTSK

-765 LTLYSATTATTEAEL
+765 LTLYSATTATTEVEL

-804 VEKKLLDAGCEGIA
+804 VEKKLLDAGCEGIT
-818 VSIKEAVT
+818 VSVKEAVA
-826 DSGNYSGID
+826 DSNGYAGID
-835 QDGTI
+835 RDGTI

-869 KKWYTS
+869 KKWYAS

-920 VSNDLALKIGQA
+920 VSNDPALKIGQA

-953 TATVK
+953 TATVT

-964 VSVTREFAC
+964 VAVTREFEC
-973 TVLGGTSTGVDYQA
+973 TVPGGTSTGVDYQA
-987 KLDNALSAPGL
+987 KLDNALSDVGL
-998 RDFVTG
+998 KDFVTG
-1004 KKLTADENGV
+1004 EKLKADETGV
-1014 YAVCNDIQFPTTRD
+1014 YTTVNDIQFPTTRD
-1028 LKIDGKYTPVVITS
+1028 LKIDGKYTPVVITG

-1066 GEAAKTVTLTMKIL
+1066 DEAAKTVTLTVKIL
-1080 DRPNG
+1080 DRPSG
-1085 PQPGDDLSTM
+1085 PQPGDDLSAM

-1112 TEIDAEIALMERV
+1112 DEIKAEIALMERVKV

-1154 LGTDGSLTWAYD
+1154 LNDNGELTWVYD
-1166 RKDLKNHGIVPVP
+1166 RKHLKNHGIVPVP

-1194 SNAEVITHENLL
+1194 SNADVVAHENLL
-1206 VSRREESKA
+1206 VTRQGDSKA
-1215 VTVTSYLSSETL
+1215 VTITSYLSSETL
-1227 GKYAEKYP
+1227 GRYAEKYP
-1235 QNADFQKLYQ
+1235 QNADFQKLYK
-1245 QPVTV
+1245 QPVTI

-1258 YAQGNNEGRVQA
+1258 YAQGVSNTVRMQA
-1270 ARRALAARP
+1270 ATRALAVRP

-1290 GMGFAESDLKYA
+1290 GMGFTESNLEYA

-1309 VFSDLLAEHGY
+1309 VFSDLLAEHRY

-1331 ITSNSGITLEEFDE
+1331 ITSNSGVTLEEFDE

-1366 QGLEDGDRIELYFT
+1366 QGLNDGDRIELYFT

-1389 EGWQKPGKI
+1389 EGWQKPDRI

-1452 VETVESASGEITASV
+1452 VETVESASGGITASV

-1489 VAVIVHPDGTEEIVK
+1489 VAVIVHPDGTEEIVR
-1504 GSIVTETGVALR
+1504 GSVVTETGVALR
-1516 AEGDVRLKV
+1516 AEGNVQLKI

-1531 FNDMANHW
+1531 FNDMADHW

-1571 VSTVLARL
+1571 VGTVLARL

-1585 GGETWYAKGTVWAV
+1585 GGETWYAKGTAWAV

>member
-1 MPGRPWTL
+1 
-9 LPTPG
+9 
-14 AVRQQGVI
+14 
-22 APFSRLYGSR
+22 
-32 RRAGTDVFFM
+32 
-42 QKEEEKMKK
+42 MKK

-57 LALVLAVSL
+57 LALVLALGL

-71 WAARK
+71 WAAG
-76 TFETYFN
+76 TTVDDYFL
-83 EVGLPA
+83 GMPISA
-89 TATNSTNYSGKW
+89 DGGSGTTAWKVSGEMLVSGNKGKNYS
-101 KVTTKDG
+101 T
-108 GEVLKSGALNGSTAS
+108 STL
-123 FTLTFTEDTHLS
+123 TLTFTADTAIS

-140 SSGSDY
+140 SSEEKYDKCTIKLGSTTIA
-146 NYFYLSKNGQELTS
+146 NAISGK
-160 AGDQFGNNV
+160 GD
-169 GWTPYTLDVQKN
+169 WTGYT
-181 DILKFGY
+181 G
-188 KKTADYVAKELDDCV
+188 TANTGDRLIVTYEKDSGGEDNDDCV
-203 YLCNF
+203 YLRNF

-228 TQNIYGGKGTLKANT
+228 TQNIYGGEGTLTANK
-243 FTSSGKVFAGWA
+243 FTKSGKVFAGWA
-255 TAENGTVVYPD
+255 TSENGEVVYAD
-266 GATIENVTSDFDLY
+266 GAKITAEDNTDLY

-285 AYTVTFDNGGVRSTA
+285 AYTVTFDYNDGKTGNATV
-300 DVAQN
+300 DVAQD
-305 TALGAAKMPKDP
+305 TAIGAAKMPKDP

-331 TKLTADTVITGNVI
+331 TKLTAETVITGNVI

-357 KFDRNAA
+357 KFDKNAA
-364 DAVGSMDDISAAY
+364 DAVGSMNDISATY
-377 DEEVK
+377 DEEVQ

-389 RDGYTFTGWGSYKG
+389 REGYTFTGWGSYKG

-453 NYIVKTD
+453 NYIVKPD
-460 GETQYSE
+460 GGTQYSE
-467 LKSPVRP
+467 LKSPVRT

-481 YDAAEGGSKISPQY
+481 FDAAEGGNEITNQY
-495 KFTAEDAENGKTLYA
+495 KFTAEDAEKDVTLYA
-510 HWTKGITVHFDGNG
+510 HWSEAVTITFDKNGGTFYCAEKKDIRKGTAYG
-524 YKSTIADKTVKPD
+524 SLPD
-537 EVFSKLPY
+537 ASMSGKAF
-545 LSSYSYPANKTLDGW
+545 DGW
-560 YIKNDDG
+560 YTAKEGGTKVENDTIFNEDTTLYARYRNYQITV
-567 SFGDAVTKD
+567 SFNANGGTGEMEKLVCESK
-576 IDFSSLDEVT
+576 V
-586 LIAKWRDYQYIIKY
+586 AKKL
-600 NVMYNDK
+600 
-607 SSVTGTMA
+607 
-615 DQPAAFGQNVQLN
+615 P
-628 KCTFTREGYDFAGW
+628 KCTFTREGYDFTGW
-642 AISSYGSTVKYKNGD
+642 STSSYYSSVSYADEAEYQKTVTWGD
-657 IINRQWDNW
+657 TTAT
-666 DSEDGEKYNLYAVW
+666 LYAVW
-680 TQNVFGKAMAA
+680 KANISKTA
-691 IQSKLPTNN
+691 IDAINQKIPSDNII
-700 VVRTAGDL
+700 RTATE
-708 GLPTSGDG
+708 LPTSDAG
-716 YTISYVSS
+716 YTIAYTSDSALIDS
-724 NTELLS
+724 DGRIT
-730 NSGMV
+730 
-735 VLPASGS
+735 LPASGS
-742 ATVTL
+742 TEVTL
-747 TATITDTVTSK
+747 TATITDTKTSK

-920 VSNDLALKIGQA
+920 VSNDPALKIGQA

-953 TATVK
+953 TATVT

-964 VSVTREFAC
+964 VAVTREFEC
-973 TVLGGTSTGVDYQA
+973 TVPGGTSTGVDYQA
-987 KLDNALSAPGL
+987 KLDNALSGVGL
-998 RDFVTG
+998 KDFVTG
-1004 KKLTADENGV
+1004 KKLTEENGV
-1014 YAVCNDIQFPTTRD
+1014 YTTSNDIQFPTTRD

-1085 PQPGDDLSTM
+1085 PQPGDDLSAM

-1112 TEIDAEIALMERV
+1112 AEIDAELALMAEV
-1125 KVNYWNGI
+1125 KANYWNGI

-1139 QNNVTTDLH
+1139 QNNVTTDLR

-1154 LGTDGSLTWAYD
+1154 LNDNGELTWVYD
-1166 RKDLKNHGIVPVP
+1166 YKELKNHGIIPDE
-1179 LDNWYDQQIWRLFRS
+1179 LDNWYDLQIWRLFRS
-1194 SNAEVITHENLL
+1194 SNADVIAHENLL
-1206 VSRREESKA
+1206 VTRQNDSKA
-1215 VTVTSYLSSETL
+1215 VTITSYLSSETL

-1290 GMGFAESDLKYA
+1290 GMGFAESNLKYA

-1331 ITSNSGITLEEFDE
+1331 ITSNSGVTLEEFDE

-1516 AEGDVRLKV
+1516 AEGNVRLKI

-1531 FNDMANHW
+1531 FNDMADHW

-1560 FGPDRSMTRGM
+1560 FGPDLSMTRGM

-1599 ENGISDGTA
+1599 ENGISDGTN
-1608 PEQPVT
+1608 PEQQVT

-1633 ELGFDDA
+1633 ELSFDDTTVI
-1640 DSISA
+1640 SI
-1645 WARDAVRWCVDNG
+1645 WAYDAVRWCVDNG

>member
-14 AVRQQGVI
+14 AERHQGVF

-42 QKEEEKMKK
+42 QKEDEKMKK

-71 WAARK
+71 WAA
-76 TFETYFN
+76 ET
-83 EVGLPA
+83 GPKGKG
-89 TATNSTNYSGKW
+89 TADDPYLIEDAEDLA
-101 KVTTKDG
+101 KVTGSGHYALANDIDLTDTKYAGKSITPALSDAFSGTFDG
-108 GEVLKSGALNGSTAS
+108 NRHTISGLCINT
-123 FTLTFTEDTHLS
+123 
-135 FEYKV
+135 K
-140 SSGSDY
+140 
-146 NYFYLSKNGQELTS
+146 SKNG
-160 AGDQFGNNV
+160 V
-169 GWTPYTLDVQKN
+169 GL
-181 DILKFGY
+181 F
-188 KKTADYVAKELDDCV
+188 
-203 YLCNF
+203 
-208 TCGTPVVVT
+208 
-217 FHANGGTGDDY
+217 
-228 TQNIYGGKGTLKANT
+228 
-243 FTSSGKVFAGWA
+243 
-255 TAENGTVVYPD
+255 GTVN
-266 GATIENVTSDFDLY
+266 GASI
-280 AVWGD
+280 
-285 AYTVTFDNGGVRSTA
+285 
-300 DVAQN
+300 QN
-305 TALGAAKMPKDP
+305 LKV
-317 TKKGYTFEGWFNGE
+317 EG
-331 TKLTADTVITGNVI
+331 
-345 YTAKWT
+345 
-351 PIRYTI
+351 
-357 KFDRNAA
+357 
-364 DAVGSMDDISAAY
+364 
-377 DEEVK
+377 
-382 LPLCAFT
+382 
-389 RDGYTFTGWGSYKG
+389 
-403 EDKVKNL
+403 
-410 AGKDGAVVTL
+410 
-420 KASWRGLPV
+420 
-429 NVIAN
+429 
-434 LNYSDAEN
+434 
-442 IVRTGAVGNNY
+442 
-453 NYIVKTD
+453 
-460 GETQYSE
+460 
-467 LKSPVRP
+467 
-474 GYIFDGW
+474 
-481 YDAAEGGSKISPQY
+481 
-495 KFTAEDAENGKTLYA
+495 
-510 HWTKGITVHFDGNG
+510 
-524 YKSTIADKTVKPD
+524 
-537 EVFSKLPY
+537 
-545 LSSYSYPANKTLDGW
+545 
-560 YIKNDDG
+560 
-567 SFGDAVTKD
+567 
-576 IDFSSLDEVT
+576 
-586 LIAKWRDYQYIIKY
+586 
-600 NVMYNDK
+600 
-607 SSVTGTMA
+607 SVTGTNSGFVGGIVGKTQGNVTITNCSFTGSVSATKSGSSNGAGGIVGRVNAGTLKVENCANHATVTAEKASAAGIIGHGGTNEVTITNCYNDGAISGQWYPSGICAQNTNDTSTIQECFNSGSISNTNGGTYCAGISANFKGEAPNCYRTEPGSENVGNNKNGTSILLKNSDAVKNELTDIGFLVSDDGKVSLPWETSSTPAEKNPRITISGNKTMNQTTDGSKQSTTLEAKQVDIDDAQDVEWTIESGA
-615 DQPAAFGQNVQLN
+615 DVIELEQPAGANEHNSSIIVKELQPGLATIRATAGDYIATADIRIIPYISALELN
-628 KCTFTREGYDFAGW
+628 GTPA
-642 AISSYGSTVKYKNGD
+642 A
-657 IINRQWDNW
+657 
-666 DSEDGEKYNLYAVW
+666 GEKYKVTVNILDGKLYDEEKYGKLTGFKW
-680 TQNVFGKAMAA
+680 TYSDNYYD
-691 IQSKLPTNN
+691 TT
-700 VVRTAGDL
+700 TA
-708 GLPTSGDG
+708 TSISGDG
-716 YTISYVSS
+716 MEIMVPAGTEGRHLSVSLYTHGQNMIPNSIGGYYKVIEDS
-724 NTELLS
+724 NSAALS
-730 NSGMV
+730 NDKADLTIPTEDIKAPTTLELPLSGKRGSAIVWTSSDPDIISDTGV
-735 VLPASGS
+735 VTLPQET

-747 TATITDTVTSK
+747 TATLTYNGKTEIKTFTIKVWSQAAVDAEGDSEKIEAAIGKLSTLQPQFGKDSNVQTMVETRLANAGFSGVGVMYTGKTPMSATEKEAHSDISENGNITYFYTDLTTTDLTTTLQRFDTYKASFMLTCGRETKTVEIWVTVYWDADK
-758 TYTKEYI
+758 VRDFMTKEVLDQTTLPELTEKN
-765 LTLYSATTATTEAEL
+765 LTLPASGKWTTISWTSSDPT
-780 NAAVS
+780 
-785 KLTGNFKPVYGT
+785 
-797 DTNAITA
+797 I
-804 VEKKLLDAGCEGIA
+804 IA
-818 VSIKEAVT
+818 
-826 DSGNYSGID
+826 N
-835 QDGTI
+835 DGTI
-840 HYYFNP
+840 
-846 GMTKYGSYF
+846 TRS
-855 YTTFVLSKNGASVE
+855 T
-869 KKWYTS
+869 
-875 IDWDKAKVREAL
+875 IDQ
-887 NTVADTLTVPE
+887 
-898 TATADMT
+898 
-905 LPLNANGKGWSKVAW
+905 
-920 VSNDLALKIGQA
+920 QA
-932 SYYTSTYPITLN
+932 
-944 AAEDTTVVL
+944 VL
-953 TATVK
+953 TATFTFNFTSDVTGNEQPIVLYKVFEVTVK
-958 CNSVDG
+958 GNADAAD
-964 VSVTREFAC
+964 RA
-973 TVLGGTSTGVDYQA
+973 VLYQQ
-987 KLDNALSAPGL
+987 KLNDALAAPGL
-998 RDFVTG
+998 KDFVTG
-1004 KKLTADENGV
+1004 AKLTADANGV
-1014 YAVCNDIQFPTTRD
+1014 YTTSNDIQFPTTRD

-1112 TEIDAEIALMERV
+1112 AEIDAEIALMAKV
-1125 KVNYWNGI
+1125 KAAYWDGI

-1154 LGTDGSLTWAYD
+1154 LNDNGELTWVYD

-1194 SNAEVITHENLL
+1194 SNADVVAHENLL
-1206 VSRREESKA
+1206 VTRQGDSKA
-1215 VTVTSYLSSETL
+1215 VTITSYLSSETL
-1227 GKYAEKYP
+1227 GRYAEKYP

-1290 GMGFAESDLKYA
+1290 GMGFAESNLKYA

-1331 ITSNSGITLEEFDE
+1331 ITSDSGVTLEEFDE

-1352 YRVNGELVGRYMSA
+1352 YRVNGELVRRYMSA
-1366 QGLEDGDRIELYFT
+1366 QGLKDGDRIELYFT

-1411 ETKSDGTVIET
+1411 ETKPDGTTVET
-1422 TTWRDGS
+1422 TTKPDGS
-1429 TLTAETSPNGRV
+1429 TTVAETKPDGSV
-1441 ETVEKRADGTT
+1441 STVEKRADGTEIKT
-1452 VETVESASGEITASV
+1452 AQPVSGEITASV

-1504 GSIVTETGVALR
+1504 GSVVTETGVALR
-1516 AEGDVRLKV
+1516 AEGDMRLKI

-1531 FNDMANHW
+1531 FNDMADHW

-1560 FGPDRSMTRGM
+1560 FGPDLSMTRGM

>member
-14 AVRQQGVI
+14 AERHQGVF

-42 QKEEEKMKK
+42 QKEDEKMKK

-71 WAARK
+71 WAA
-76 TFETYFN
+76 ET
-83 EVGLPA
+83 GPKGKG
-89 TATNSTNYSGKW
+89 TADDPYLIEDAEDLA
-101 KVTTKDG
+101 KVTGSGHYALANDIDLTDTKYAGKSITPALSDAFSGTFDG
-108 GEVLKSGALNGSTAS
+108 NRHTISGLCINT
-123 FTLTFTEDTHLS
+123 
-135 FEYKV
+135 K
-140 SSGSDY
+140 
-146 NYFYLSKNGQELTS
+146 SKNG
-160 AGDQFGNNV
+160 V
-169 GWTPYTLDVQKN
+169 GL
-181 DILKFGY
+181 F
-188 KKTADYVAKELDDCV
+188 
-203 YLCNF
+203 
-208 TCGTPVVVT
+208 
-217 FHANGGTGDDY
+217 
-228 TQNIYGGKGTLKANT
+228 
-243 FTSSGKVFAGWA
+243 
-255 TAENGTVVYPD
+255 GTVN
-266 GATIENVTSDFDLY
+266 GASI
-280 AVWGD
+280 
-285 AYTVTFDNGGVRSTA
+285 
-300 DVAQN
+300 QN
-305 TALGAAKMPKDP
+305 LKV
-317 TKKGYTFEGWFNGE
+317 EG
-331 TKLTADTVITGNVI
+331 
-345 YTAKWT
+345 
-351 PIRYTI
+351 
-357 KFDRNAA
+357 
-364 DAVGSMDDISAAY
+364 
-377 DEEVK
+377 
-382 LPLCAFT
+382 
-389 RDGYTFTGWGSYKG
+389 
-403 EDKVKNL
+403 
-410 AGKDGAVVTL
+410 
-420 KASWRGLPV
+420 
-429 NVIAN
+429 
-434 LNYSDAEN
+434 
-442 IVRTGAVGNNY
+442 
-453 NYIVKTD
+453 
-460 GETQYSE
+460 
-467 LKSPVRP
+467 
-474 GYIFDGW
+474 
-481 YDAAEGGSKISPQY
+481 
-495 KFTAEDAENGKTLYA
+495 
-510 HWTKGITVHFDGNG
+510 
-524 YKSTIADKTVKPD
+524 
-537 EVFSKLPY
+537 
-545 LSSYSYPANKTLDGW
+545 
-560 YIKNDDG
+560 
-567 SFGDAVTKD
+567 
-576 IDFSSLDEVT
+576 
-586 LIAKWRDYQYIIKY
+586 
-600 NVMYNDK
+600 
-607 SSVTGTMA
+607 SVTGTNSGFVGGIVGKTQGNVTITNCSFTGSVSATKSGSSNGAGGIVGRVNAGTLKVENCANHATVTAEKASAAGIIGHGGTNEVTITNCYNDGAISGQWYPSGICAQNTNDTSTIQECFNSGSISNTNGGTYCAGISANFKGEAPNCYRTEPGSENVGNNKNGTSILLKNSDAVKNELTDIGFLVSDDGKVSLPWETSSTPAEKNPRITISGNKTMNQTTDGSKQSTTLEAKQVDIDDAQDVEWTIESGA
-615 DQPAAFGQNVQLN
+615 DVIELEQPAGANEHNSSIIVKELQPGLATIRATAGDYIATADIRIIPYISALELN
-628 KCTFTREGYDFAGW
+628 GTPA
-642 AISSYGSTVKYKNGD
+642 A
-657 IINRQWDNW
+657 
-666 DSEDGEKYNLYAVW
+666 GEKYKVTVNILDGKLYDEEKYGKLTGFKW
-680 TQNVFGKAMAA
+680 TYSDNYYD
-691 IQSKLPTNN
+691 TT
-700 VVRTAGDL
+700 TA
-708 GLPTSGDG
+708 TSISGDG
-716 YTISYVSS
+716 MEIMVPAGTEGKHLSVSLYTHGQNMIPNSIGGYYKVIEDS
-724 NTELLS
+724 NSAALS
-730 NSGMV
+730 NDKADLTIPTEDIKAPTTLELPLSGKRGSAIVWTSSDPDIISDTGV
-735 VLPASGS
+735 VTLPQET

-747 TATITDTVTSK
+747 TATLTYNGKTEIKTFTIKVWSQAAVDAEGDSEKIEAAIGKLSTLQPQFGKDSNVQTMVETRLANAGFSGVGVMYTGKTPMSATEKEAHSDISENGNITYFYTDLTTTDLTTTLQRFDTYKASFMLTCGRETKTVEIWVTVYWDADK
-758 TYTKEYI
+758 VRDFMTKEVLDQTTLPELTEKN
-765 LTLYSATTATTEAEL
+765 LTLPASGKWTTISWTSSDPT
-780 NAAVS
+780 
-785 KLTGNFKPVYGT
+785 
-797 DTNAITA
+797 I
-804 VEKKLLDAGCEGIA
+804 IA
-818 VSIKEAVT
+818 
-826 DSGNYSGID
+826 N
-835 QDGTI
+835 DGTI
-840 HYYFNP
+840 
-846 GMTKYGSYF
+846 TRS
-855 YTTFVLSKNGASVE
+855 T
-869 KKWYTS
+869 
-875 IDWDKAKVREAL
+875 IDQ
-887 NTVADTLTVPE
+887 
-898 TATADMT
+898 
-905 LPLNANGKGWSKVAW
+905 
-920 VSNDLALKIGQA
+920 QA
-932 SYYTSTYPITLN
+932 
-944 AAEDTTVVL
+944 VL
-953 TATVK
+953 TATFTFNFTSDVTGNEQPIVLYKVFEVTVK
-958 CNSVDG
+958 GNADAAD
-964 VSVTREFAC
+964 RAA
-973 TVLGGTSTGVDYQA
+973 LYQQ
-987 KLDNALSAPGL
+987 KLNDALAAPGL
-998 RDFVTG
+998 KDFVTG
-1004 KKLTADENGV
+1004 EKLTADANGV
-1014 YAVCNDIQFPTTRD
+1014 YTTSNDIQFPTTRD

-1066 GEAAKTVTLTMKIL
+1066 GEAAKTVTLTVKIL

-1085 PQPGDDLSTM
+1085 PQPGDDLSAM

-1112 TEIDAEIALMERV
+1112 DEIDAEIALMELVKV

-1133 RNANTD
+1133 RNANVERD
-1139 QNNVTTDLH
+1139 NVTTDLH

-1154 LGTDGSLTWAYD
+1154 LNDNGELTWVYD
-1166 RKDLKNHGIVPVP
+1166 REDLKNHGIVPVP

-1194 SNAEVITHENLL
+1194 SNAGVVAHENLL
-1206 VSRREESKA
+1206 VTRQGDSKA
-1215 VTVTSYLSSETL
+1215 VTITSYLSSETL

-1235 QNADFQKLYQ
+1235 QNADFQKLYK
-1245 QPVTV
+1245 QPVTI

-1270 ARRALAARP
+1270 AKRALAVRP

-1309 VFSDLLAEHGY
+1309 VFSDLLAEHRY

-1331 ITSNSGITLEEFDE
+1331 ITSDSGVTLEEFDE

-1633 ELGFDDA
+1633 ELGFDDTTVI
-1640 DSISA
+1640 SI
-1645 WARDAVRWCVDNG
+1645 WAYDAVRWCVDNG

-1665 NRMTPQDLA
+1665 NRMAPQDLA

>member
-1 MPGRPWTL
+1 
-9 LPTPG
+9 
-14 AVRQQGVI
+14 
-22 APFSRLYGSR
+22 
-32 RRAGTDVFFM
+32 
-42 QKEEEKMKK
+42 MKK
-51 RVISLL
+51 RLL
-57 LALVLAVSL
+57 SLALAFVLAFSL

-71 WAARK
+71 WAATK
-76 TFETYFN
+76 TLSEYFN
-83 EVGLPA
+83 GMPI
-89 TATNSTNYSGKW
+89 TADGGTGTTAW
-101 KVTTKDG
+101 KVSGDTLMSG
-108 GEVLKSGALNGSTAS
+108 SAGKSYSTS
-123 FTLTFTEDTHLS
+123 TLTLTFTADRAVS

-140 SSGSDY
+140 SSEKDY
-146 NYFYLSKNGQELTS
+146 DKCTITLGNTKIADAISGNGKWTGYTGTAEK
-160 AGDQFGNNV
+160 GDQLVVEYTKDGSGN
-169 GWTPYTLDVQKN
+169 KN
-181 DILKFGY
+181 
-188 KKTADYVAKELDDCV
+188 DDCV
-203 YLCNF
+203 YLRNF
-208 TCGTPVVVT
+208 TCAPPVVVT

-228 TQNIYGGKGTLKANT
+228 TQNIYGGKGTLTANT
-243 FTSSGKVFAGWA
+243 FTNPGKVFAGWA
-255 TAENGTVVYPD
+255 KTADGKIKYFD

-285 AYTVTFDNGGVRSTA
+285 AYTVTFVNDGKTTGTA
-300 DVAQN
+300 VVARD
-305 TALGAAKMPKDP
+305 TALGAAKMPENP
-317 TKKGYTFEGWFNGE
+317 TKKGYTFGGWFNGE
-331 TKLTADTVITGNVI
+331 DKLTTETTITSDVT

-351 PIRYTI
+351 PIQYII
-357 KFDRNAA
+357 KFDKNAA
-364 DAVGSMDDISAAY
+364 DAVGSMNDISATY
-377 DEEVK
+377 DEVVQ

-389 RDGYTFTGWGSYKG
+389 RKGYTFTGWGSYKD
-403 EDKVKNL
+403 EDTVKNL
-410 AGKDGAVVTL
+410 ASQDGVEVTL
-420 KASWRGLPV
+420 RASWQGRPV
-429 NVIAN
+429 NVTAN

-442 IVRTGAVGNNY
+442 IIRTGAVGSNY
-453 NYIVKTD
+453 NYIVEED
-460 GETQYSE
+460 GGPQYSE
-467 LKSPVRP
+467 LKSPVRT

-481 YDAAEGGSKISPQY
+481 FDAAEGGKKITNQY

-510 HWTKGITVHFDGNG
+510 HWSEAVTITFDKNGGTFYYAEKKDIRKGTAYGSLPTASLSGKAFEGWYTAKDGGTRVENDTVFNEDTTLYARYRNYQITVSFNANDGTG
-524 YKSTIADKTVKPD
+524 EMEKLVCESKVAK
-537 EVFSKLPY
+537 KLP
-545 LSSYSYPANKTLDGW
+545 
-560 YIKNDDG
+560 
-567 SFGDAVTKD
+567 
-576 IDFSSLDEVT
+576 
-586 LIAKWRDYQYIIKY
+586 
-600 NVMYNDK
+600 
-607 SSVTGTMA
+607 
-615 DQPAAFGQNVQLN
+615 
-628 KCTFTREGYDFAGW
+628 KCTFTREGYDFEKW
-642 AISSYGSTVKYKNGD
+642 TNTNFSWSTPTYYEDEAEYTGTASFGD
-657 IINRQWDNW
+657 TTAT
-666 DSEDGEKYNLYAVW
+666 LYALW
-680 TQNVFGKAMAA
+680 KENISKAA
-691 IQSKLPTNN
+691 IDAMNEVIPSDNIIRAET
-700 VVRTAGDL
+700 T
-708 GLPTSGDG
+708 LPTSDAG
-716 YTISYVSS
+716 YTIAYTSDSALIGS
-724 NTELLS
+724 DGRIT
-730 NSGMV
+730 
-735 VLPASGS
+735 LPASGS
-742 ATVTL
+742 TEVTL
-747 TATITDTVTSK
+747 TATITDTKTSK
-758 TYTKEYI
+758 TYTKEYA
-765 LTLYSATTATTEAEL
+765 LTLYSADVAATKAEL

-785 KLTGNFKPVYGT
+785 KLTGNFTPVYGT

-804 VEKKLLDAGCEGIA
+804 VEKKLLDAGCEGITVSVKDA
-818 VSIKEAVT
+818 VIKESG
-826 DSGNYSGID
+826 DSENNSYGIEK
-835 QDGTI
+835 DGTI
-840 HYYFNP
+840 RYYFTSA
-846 GMTKYGSYF
+846 MSGSSGYF
-855 YTTFVLSKNGASVE
+855 YTPFVLSKNGVSVE
-869 KKWYTS
+869 KSWYTS
-875 IDWDKAKVREAL
+875 IDWDKAKVLEAL

-905 LPLNANGKGWSKVAW
+905 LPLNANGKDWSKVAW
-920 VSNDLALKIGQA
+920 VSNDSALKVNA
-932 SYYTSTYPITLN
+932 SFHSPYSVTLD
-944 AAEDTTVVL
+944 AKTDTTVVL

-964 VSVTREFAC
+964 VAVTREFAC
-973 TVLGGTSTGVDYQA
+973 TVPGGTGTGVDYQT
-987 KLDNALSAPGL
+987 KLDNALTGVGL
-998 RDFVTG
+998 KDFVTG
-1004 KKLTADENGV
+1004 EKLTADANGV
-1014 YAVCNDIQFPTTRD
+1014 YTTSNDIQFPTTRD

-1066 GEAAKTVTLTMKIL
+1066 DESAKTVTLTMKIL

-1085 PQPGDDLSTM
+1085 PQPGENLGALP
-1095 RVLASKEIKVT
+1095 VLATRQMEVT

-1112 TEIDAEIALMERV
+1112 DEIDAEIALMERV

-1133 RNANTD
+1133 RNANAEEGD
-1139 QNNVTTDLH
+1139 NVTTDLH

-1154 LGTDGSLTWAYD
+1154 LDTDGSLTWVYD
-1166 RKDLKNHGIVPVP
+1166 REDLKNHGIVPVP

-1194 SNAEVITHENLL
+1194 SNAGVVAHENLR
-1206 VSRREESKA
+1206 VTRQGDSKA
-1215 VTVTSYLSSETL
+1215 VTITSYLSSETL
-1227 GKYAEKYP
+1227 GRYAEKYP
-1235 QNADFQKLYQ
+1235 QNADFQKLYK

-1258 YAQGNNEGRVQA
+1258 YAQGVSNTVRMQA
-1270 ARRALAARP
+1270 AMRALAARP

-1309 VFSDLLAEHGY
+1309 VFSDLLVKHGY

-1331 ITSNSGITLEEFDE
+1331 ITSNSGVTLEEFDE

-1366 QGLEDGDRIELYFT
+1366 QGLKDGDSIELYFT

-1441 ETVEKRADGTT
+1441 ETVEKRADCTT
-1452 VETVESASGEITASV
+1452 VETVESASGGITASV

-1489 VAVIVHPDGTEEIVK
+1489 VAVIVHPDGTEEIVR
-1504 GSIVTETGVALR
+1504 GSVVTETGVALR
-1516 AEGDVRLKV
+1516 AEGDVRLKI

-1531 FNDMANHW
+1531 FNDMADHW

-1571 VSTVLARL
+1571 VGTVLARL

>member
-1 MPGRPWTL
+1 MKKRALSLLMAFIMVVGL
-9 LPTPG
+9 LPT
-14 AVRQQGVI
+14 
-22 APFSRLYGSR
+22 
-32 RRAGTDVFFM
+32 T
-42 QKEEEKMKK
+42 
-51 RVISLL
+51 
-57 LALVLAVSL
+57 
-66 LPTAA
+66 A

-76 TFETYFN
+76 TLSEYFN
-83 EVGLPA
+83 GMPISA
-89 TATNSTNYSGKW
+89 NGGTGTTAW
-101 KVTTKDG
+101 KVSGDMLMSG
-108 GEVLKSGALNGSTAS
+108 NAGKSYSTS
-123 FTLTFTEDTHLS
+123 TLTLTFTADTAVS

-140 SSGSDY
+140 SSEENCDKCTITLGDTTIVKD
-146 NYFYLSKNGQELTS
+146 LSGNGDWTGYTGT
-160 AGDQFGNNV
+160 ANTGDRLIV
-169 GWTPYTLDVQKN
+169 T
-181 DILKFGY
+181 Y
-188 KKTADYVAKELDDCV
+188 KKDSGGDKNDDCV
-203 YLCNF
+203 YLRNF

-217 FHANGGTGDDY
+217 LHANNGTDETS
-228 TQNIYGGKGTLKANT
+228 TQNIYGGKGTLAANR
-243 FTSSGKVFAGWA
+243 FTNPNKVFAGWA

-266 GATIENVTSDFDLY
+266 GAEITAKNNIDLY

-285 AYTVTFDNGGVRSTA
+285 AYTVTFDYNDGKTGNATV

-305 TALGAAKMPKDP
+305 TAIDTKIPAEP

-331 TKLTADTVITGNVI
+331 DKLTAKTVITDDVI

-351 PIRYTI
+351 PISYTI
-357 KFDRNAA
+357 ALNPGEG
-364 DAVGSMDDISAAY
+364 VGEKVTLDAAY
-377 DEEVK
+377 DQEVT
-382 LPLCAFT
+382 LPKNTFT
-389 RDGYTFTGWGSYKG
+389 REGYDFNGWGTSASASYG
-403 EDKVKNL
+403 PIEDGAAVKNL
-410 AGKDGAVVTL
+410 TDKADATYNLYAAWKGKEVKVTL
-420 KASWRGLPV
+420 
-429 NVIAN
+429 NF
-434 LNYSDAEN
+434 NYEGAEP
-442 IVRTGAVGNNY
+442 IERTGSVGSTKYYAKIDDPVRTGY
-453 NYIVKTD
+453 
-460 GETQYSE
+460 
-467 LKSPVRP
+467 L
-474 GYIFDGW
+474 FDGW
-481 YDAAEGGSKISPQY
+481 FDAAEGGNEITNQY
-495 KFTAEDAENGKTLYA
+495 KFTAKDAEKGVTLYA
-510 HWTKGITVHFDGNG
+510 HWSEAVTITFDANGGSCNQKPKDIKKGTAYGF
-524 YKSTIADKTVKPD
+524 
-537 EVFSKLPY
+537 LPTAS
-545 LSSYSYPANKTLDGW
+545 LSGKAFDGW
-560 YIKNDDG
+560 YTAKDGGTKVENDTIFNKDTTLYARYRNYQITV
-567 SFGDAVTKD
+567 SFNANGGTGEMEKLVCESK
-576 IDFSSLDEVT
+576 V
-586 LIAKWRDYQYIIKY
+586 AKKL
-600 NVMYNDK
+600 
-607 SSVTGTMA
+607 
-615 DQPAAFGQNVQLN
+615 P
-628 KCTFTREGYDFAGW
+628 KCTFTREGYDFEKW
-642 AISSYGSTVKYKNGD
+642 TNTKSSWSTPTYY
-657 IINRQWDNW
+657 
-666 DSEDGEKYNLYAVW
+666 EDEAEYTYPYTAYRDTTTTLYALW
-680 TQNVFGKAMAA
+680 KENISKAA
-691 IQSKLPTNN
+691 IDAMNEVIPSDNIIRAET
-700 VVRTAGDL
+700 T
-708 GLPTSGDG
+708 LPTSGEG
-716 YTISYVSS
+716 YTISYSSS

-730 NSGMV
+730 DSGAV
-735 VLPASGS
+735 TLPESGS
-742 ATVTL
+742 AKVTL
-747 TATITDTVTSK
+747 TATITDTKTSK

-765 LTLYSATTATTEAEL
+765 LTLYSATTATTEVEL

-804 VEKKLLDAGCEGIA
+804 VEKKLLDAGCEGIT
-818 VSIKEAVT
+818 VSVKEAVA
-826 DSGNYSGID
+826 DSNGYAGID
-835 QDGTI
+835 RDGTI

-869 KKWYTS
+869 KKWYAS

-920 VSNDLALKIGQA
+920 VSNDPALKIGQA

-953 TATVK
+953 TATVT

-964 VSVTREFAC
+964 VAVTREFEC
-973 TVLGGTSTGVDYQA
+973 TVPGGTSTGVDYQA
-987 KLDNALSAPGL
+987 KLDNALSDVGL
-998 RDFVTG
+998 KDFVTG
-1004 KKLTADENGV
+1004 EKLKADETGV
-1014 YAVCNDIQFPTTRD
+1014 YTTVNDIQFPTTRD
-1028 LKIDGKYTPVVITS
+1028 LKIDGKYTPVVITG

-1066 GEAAKTVTLTMKIL
+1066 DEAAKTVTLTVKIL
-1080 DRPNG
+1080 DRPSG
-1085 PQPGDDLSTM
+1085 PQPGDDLSAM

-1112 TEIDAEIALMERV
+1112 DEIKAEIALMERVKV

-1154 LGTDGSLTWAYD
+1154 LNDNGELTWVYD
-1166 RKDLKNHGIVPVP
+1166 RKHLKNHGIVPVP

-1194 SNAEVITHENLL
+1194 SNADVVAHENLL
-1206 VSRREESKA
+1206 VTRQGDSKA
-1215 VTVTSYLSSETL
+1215 VTITSYLSSETL
-1227 GKYAEKYP
+1227 GRYAEKYP
-1235 QNADFQKLYQ
+1235 QNADFQKLYK
-1245 QPVTV
+1245 QPVTI

-1258 YAQGNNEGRVQA
+1258 YAQGVSNTVRMQA
-1270 ARRALAARP
+1270 AKRALAVRP

-1290 GMGFAESDLKYA
+1290 GMGFTESNLEYA

-1309 VFSDLLAEHGY
+1309 VFSDLLAEHRY

-1331 ITSNSGITLEEFDE
+1331 ITSNSGVTLEEFDE

-1366 QGLEDGDRIELYFT
+1366 QGLNDGDRIELYFT

-1389 EGWQKPGKI
+1389 EGWQKPDRI

-1452 VETVESASGEITASV
+1452 VETVESASGGITASV

-1489 VAVIVHPDGTEEIVK
+1489 VAVIVHPDGTEEIVR
-1504 GSIVTETGVALR
+1504 GSVVTETGVALR
-1516 AEGDVRLKV
+1516 AEGNVQLKI

-1531 FNDMANHW
+1531 FNDMADHW

-1571 VSTVLARL
+1571 VGTVLARL